1 MKTNKKGLATGLLV
15 IVIFMFVFAL
25 MSLLS
30 ITLFD
35 EFNGSIQNMDNE
47 TISPA
52 VKAKIELLRDKMLWG
67 DKLFAFFFVALL
79 IAYLI
84 SSVTITTE
92 NPEYLFIF
100 FILILLTSLLCMVF
114 SNTWAFMIEQP
125 NFVVAATELSFTNYI
140 LSYYPIFMFLTGIL
154 GAGLFYA
161 RKKSGNGGGFSSNK
175 GGDLENVF
183 E

>member
-1 MKTNKKGLATGLLV
+1 MMKNNKKGLATGLLV

-30 ITLFD
+30 ITLWD
-35 EFNGSIQNMDNE
+35 EFDGAIQNLDDDSV
-47 TISPA
+47 SPA
-52 VKAKIELLRDKMLWG
+52 VKAKISLLRNKMLWG

-79 IAYLI
+79 ISYLI

-100 FILILLTSLLCMVF
+100 FIILLLTSLLCMIF

-125 NFVVAATELSFTNYI
+125 NFVTAATELSFTNYI
-140 LSYYPIFMFLTGIL
+140 LSYYPIFMFLTGLL
-154 GAGLFYA
+154 GAALFYT
-161 RKKSGNGGGFSSNK
+161 RKSTGATGGFGSG
-175 GGDLENVF
+175 GGDLKDVF